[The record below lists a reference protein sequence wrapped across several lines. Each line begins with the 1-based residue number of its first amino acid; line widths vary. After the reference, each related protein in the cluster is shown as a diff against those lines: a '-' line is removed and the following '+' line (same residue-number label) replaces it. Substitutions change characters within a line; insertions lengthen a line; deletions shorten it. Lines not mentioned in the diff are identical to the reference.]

1 MSLFAELHL
10 IRKGQAL
17 PFEYPLQYA
26 RSTLIL
32 AKQRNAASVSSSLQ
46 GRVLNH
52 CSALNLKPPAGELNF
67 ADFIAKVYNIGIE
80 NPQLWIYAATHCLF
94 FMEFDEYFDGACNT
108 PDNVSRLSMELRA
121 LLRALSRHG
130 LGGLRGDLDDWP
142 TGVPGREAFRWLLK
156 ETEAL
161 RMGAGEMSHYCFLDY
176 CLGIELEI
184 VEWAP
189 DMYQGNTT
197 KWDIDRCVEI
207 RKRSAG
213 VLYLMVPL
221 YVAKTWIR
229 KEHVAACNDL
239 LYDVAAIG
247 GLANDVMWI
256 KHSEEN
262 EMGIQTLKIASR
274 SEVIQYHNDRV
285 RCLRKAI
292 LDLDGDTR
300 SFMEEVE
307 VSIVGVLLW
316 ECNALRYDVNLHT
329 VVDLHT

>member
-1 MSLFAELHL
+1 MSLFAEIHL
-10 IRKGQAL
+10 IRKGQAS

-26 RSTLIL
+26 RSTVIS
-32 AKQRNAASVSSSLQ
+32 AKRRNAASVSSSLQ

-52 CSALNLKPPAGELNF
+52 CSVLHLKPPPGELNF
-67 ADFIAKVYNIGIE
+67 TDFIAKVYNIGIE
-80 NPQLWIYAATHCLF
+80 DPQLWIYAATHCLF
-94 FMEFDEYFDGACNT
+94 FMEFDEHFDGACNT
-108 PDNVSRLSMELRA
+108 PDNVSRLSMELSA
-121 LLRALSRHG
+121 LIRALSRHG

-142 TGVPGREAFRWLLK
+142 TGVPGREAYLWLQK

-161 RMGAGEMSHYCFLDY
+161 RIGAGEMSHYGFLDY
-176 CLGIELEI
+176 CLGIESEI

-189 DMYQGNTT
+189 DIYQGNTT
-197 KWDIDRCVEI
+197 KWDIDRCMEI

-213 VLYLMVPL
+213 VRYLLVPL
-221 YVAKTWIR
+221 YVANTWMR
-229 KEHVAACNDL
+229 KEHVDACNDL
-239 LYDVAAIG
+239 LYDVAVIG

-256 KHSEEN
+256 KHGEEN

-274 SEVIQYHNDRV
+274 GEVIQYHNDRV

-307 VSIVGVLLW
+307 VSIEGVLLW
-316 ECNALRYDVNLHT
+316 ECNAQRYDVNLHS
-329 VVDLHT
+329 VEDQHT